1 MATKKLPQELKN
13 KKTRSLMRILDTE
26 NPKVIIELTEER
38 VDLVNFVEYV
48 LNFKDGADTK

>member
-1 MATKKLPQELKN
+1 MAIKKLPQELEG
-13 KKTRSLMRILDTE
+13 KKPRSLRRILDTE

-38 VDLVNFVEYV
+38 VDLVDFVEYV